1 MSKHGIEFAPGNDT
15 VLEAENYARSR
26 DVVLRLQYMIAF
38 LLEKNEQLRMQL
50 LAQESEKQP

>member
-1 MSKHGIEFAPGNDT
+1 MSKHGIELAPANDT
-15 VLEAENYARSR
+15 VLEAGNYAWSR
-26 DVVLRLQYMIAF
+26 DRVLRLHYMIAF